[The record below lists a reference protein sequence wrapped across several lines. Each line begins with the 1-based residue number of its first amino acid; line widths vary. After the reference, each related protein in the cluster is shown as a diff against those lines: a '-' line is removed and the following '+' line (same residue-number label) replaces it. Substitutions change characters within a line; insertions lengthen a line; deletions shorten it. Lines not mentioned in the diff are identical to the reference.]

1 MFPRTAAALLSSVL
15 VLAGAHYTQAQEA
28 IVIGMSSPQSGGA
41 AYLGQH
47 QKWGA
52 ELAIEEL
59 NAGGGVLGRK
69 LELLVQDN
77 QCNPTQ
83 GASSAEQ
90 LIAVG
95 KVSAIV
101 GALCSS
107 ATLSIMPIIEKAGIP
122 LVVEIATS
130 PKITELA
137 GAGGNKW
144 TFRINP
150 SDAELAI
157 GLANYLTQAGHIK
170 KIAFVGEDSDYG
182 RGGHDA
188 LVKILSAKGLE
199 IGAGDF
205 FARDTQDFAA
215 VLTRLAS
222 EKPDAIALYLN
233 GADELNFL
241 RQYRA
246 AGLDIPLT
254 GRVEFSELQEG
265 IVESGAIDGA
275 TSVYPYTDQ
284 IEQGKNADFVAS
296 FIKRFGE
303 VPNTQSYEAYTA
315 TLLVADAISRAGS
328 SESAKIRDALQAS
341 DFKTPLGDTIKFDDH
356 HQAHPS
362 AVILE
367 IEGGKV
373 TVKGLFNT

>member
-1 MFPRTAAALLSSVL
+1 MSRMHIAAIIASAF
-15 VLAGAHYTQAQEA
+15 LASGVHSASAQEA

-52 ELAIEEL
+52 ELAIEQL
-59 NAGGGVLGRK
+59 NAAGGVLGRQI
-69 LELLVQDN
+69 ELQVQDN

-83 GASSAEQ
+83 GAASAEQ

-95 KVSAIV
+95 NVSAII

-130 PKITELA
+130 PKITETA
-137 GAGGNKW
+137 GVGGNKW

-157 GLANYLTQAGHIK
+157 GLANYLTQTGSIK
-170 KIAFVGEDSDYG
+170 KIAFAGEDSDYG
-182 RGGHDA
+182 RGGHGA
-188 LVKILSAKGLE
+188 LQKILGEKGIE
-199 IGAGDF
+199 VGAGDF
-205 FARDTQDFAA
+205 FARDTQDFSAF
-215 VLTRLAS
+215 LTRMAS

-241 RQYRA
+241 RQFRA
-246 AGLDIPLT
+246 AGLEIPLT

-275 TSVYPYTDQ
+275 TSVYPYIDQ
-284 IEQGKNADFVAS
+284 IQNGKNPEFVET
-296 FIKRFGE
+296 FKKRFGE

-315 TLLVADAISRAGS
+315 VQLIADAVLHANS
-328 SESAKIRDALQAS
+328 SEPAKIRDALQAS
-341 DFKTPLGDTIKFDDH
+341 EFETTLGDKIKFDDH

-362 AVILE
+362 AVILQ

-373 TVKGLFNT
+373 TVRGLFNT